1 MLAGEVGG
9 YVKIERVMMVGL
21 ALLVGILMVRP
32 VIEPEVVRAQEI
44 PKACGLQF
52 EPLTTTIRA
61 PGADR
66 QVIGKIAYD
75 TCNGKIWGFPTL
87 SSAPYPV
94 DSTNPNPPTSHPI
107 YLGRFAVEE
116 TQK

>member
-1 MLAGEVGG
+1 MLAASLEVPLR
-9 YVKIERVMMVGL
+9 IERSLIVILV
-21 ALLVGILMVRP
+21 LLLGVLLMKP
-32 VIEPEVVRAQEI
+32 VIAPEPVRAQDL

-52 EPLTTTIRA
+52 EPGTTTIRA
-61 PGADR
+61 PGGDT
-66 QVIGKIAYD
+66 QVAGKVAYD

-87 SSAPYPV
+87 TNAPYPV
-94 DSTNPNPPTSHPI
+94 DNMNPKPPLSHPI

>member
-1 MLAGEVGG
+1 MLAGEFGG
-9 YVKIERVMMVGL
+9 HVKIERCLIAGL
-21 ALLVGILMVRP
+21 VLLVAVLMLRP
-32 VIEPEVVRAQEI
+32 VMAPEVVRAQDS
-44 PKACGLQF
+44 PRMCGLQF

-75 TCNGKIWGFPTL
+75 TCNGRIWGFPTL

>member
-1 MLAGEVGG
+1 MLAATAEVTLR
-9 YVKIERVMMVGL
+9 IERWVIVAL
-21 ALLVGILMVRP
+21 ALLVGVMAFQP
-32 VIEPEVVRAQEI
+32 VVGPDVVRAEDL
-44 PKACGLQF
+44 PRACGLQF

-75 TCNGKIWGFPTL
+75 TCTGKIWGVPTL

-94 DSTNPNPPTSHPI
+94 DSTNPNPPTSHAI